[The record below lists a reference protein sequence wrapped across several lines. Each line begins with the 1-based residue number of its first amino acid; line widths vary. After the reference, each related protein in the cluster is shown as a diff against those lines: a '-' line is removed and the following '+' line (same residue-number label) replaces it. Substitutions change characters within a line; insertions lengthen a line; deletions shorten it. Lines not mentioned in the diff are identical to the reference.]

1 MFFFCLLFSSSFA
14 VSHLMI
20 SILPVAFFPSFL
32 KMYFKRPR
40 FGVLIKTFWQC
51 FFPSFSWLLLPI
63 LFETFTYRIYRFSGI
78 WNMIRMRYYFLLHS
92 FQLKGFF
99 TLYLERFLEICAI
112 HKLWNISRKR
122 GKRFSNYHQNKT
134 ICGFDWFLR
143 MAVDDRITWSI
154 LNVTWGAS
162 DRNVFWNI
170 PAQLCDVI

>member
-1 MFFFCLLFSSSFA
+1 MLFFVFSSRRRSPFPISWSPSCPLLFS
-14 VSHLMI
+14 I
-20 SILPVAFFPSFL
+20 FL
-32 KMYFKRPR
+32 KD
-40 FGVLIKTFWQC
+40 VLQKTSLRCLNQDVLTM

-162 DRNVFWNI
+162 GRNVFWNI